1 MSTYKLSEQNL
12 LIVMNHLPA
21 YALDVVSVSSET
33 VNGQIEYTLV
43 LNGDIPESEIDHF
56 NTGGNSLEVL

>member
-1 MSTYKLSEQNL
+1 
-12 LIVMNHLPA
+12 MNHLPA

-43 LNGDIPESEIDHF
+43 LSGDIPETEIDHF
-56 NTGGNSLEVL
+56 NTGGNYLEVL

>member
-43 LNGDIPESEIDHF
+43 LSGDIPETEIDHF
-56 NTGGNSLEVL
+56 NTGGNYLEVL